1 MNAERIPAEE
11 TQEDFPA
18 DLVAY
23 LDGELDAA
31 QTRAVEDRLSSDAD
45 YRRQLRDLQRA
56 WDLLDQLPTAEVD
69 DTFTQTTLAMVAVSA
84 SEDVEQAQQRQVQ
97 MRRRWWWTGS
107 IAAMIAFAIGYVAVS
122 MVVSRDNRR
131 LLRDLPV
138 IQRLDEY
145 RYADSVEFLRLLDR
159 EDVFAEDEI
168 PNGI

>member
-1 MNAERIPAEE
+1 
-11 TQEDFPA
+11 
-18 DLVAY
+18 
-23 LDGELDAA
+23 
-31 QTRAVEDRLSSDAD
+31 
-45 YRRQLRDLQRA
+45 
-56 WDLLDQLPTAEVD
+56 
-69 DTFTQTTLAMVAVSA
+69 
-84 SEDVEQAQQRQVQ
+84 
-97 MRRRWWWTGS
+97 
-107 IAAMIAFAIGYVAVS
+107 MIAFAIGYVAVS